1 MGRTVT
7 IYPNS
12 DIANAGNRVGAATFY
27 GCVAQ
32 DPHDGDTS
40 RIGSL
45 SAGSDNIFGADW
57 SGIEPDEIVT
67 GIVVRWAES
76 GGGTQDVAGRA
87 GLRIGGTFFSGPA
100 RQISPGGGYLG
111 SDEAFPVNPSTG
123 LPWVTATLP
132 SIALQHRQDSD
143 PDVPSPGRP
152 RLTQL
157 VAIVSLDGPV
167 DEAVGS
173 SGAARAAAA
182 GSAPSASAADSS
194 PTAAAASGAP
204 SASAAAAAPRAS
216 ASGAPPWAS
225 GATGGPRATPAA
237 PGTVSASATSGA
249 PRASAASGAP
259 TATASAPSAPRGAG
273 E

>member
-32 DPHDGDTS
+32 DPHDGDTT

-45 SAGSDNIFGADW
+45 SAMSDNIFGCDW

-67 GIVVRWAES
+67 RIVVRWAES
-76 GGGTQDVAGRA
+76 GGGTQDVGAKA
-87 GLRIGGTFFSGPA
+87 GLRTGGVLYSPA
-100 RQISPGGGYLG
+100 IRQISPGGGYVG
-111 SDEAFPVNPSTG
+111 FDEIFDTDPSTG
-123 LPWVTATLP
+123 LPWVTSHLA
-132 SIALQHRQDSD
+132 AFQLQHQQESD

-157 VAIVSLDGPV
+157 VALVYLDGPV

-173 SGAARAAAA
+173 SGAARAAGA

-237 PGTVSASATSGA
+237 PGTVSASAASGA